1 MSHEIEVKVKLG
13 IEAFAPAG
21 IQLDL
26 CTPRHFEDN
35 WLLDTEQQQLGK
47 QFSILR
53 VRAINGKGLLTYK
66 EKAGSDA
73 PASQFKLRV
82 EIETEIGNAS
92 EALAIFE
99 RLGYHRFF
107 RYQKYRSIYEAVLPS
122 GKCLEVMADETPR
135 GNFLELEGAEDAIT
149 EAVNLLGVTPA
160 DYILESY
167 LALQLAHCRQQGKP
181 LEDMV
186 FC

>member
-1 MSHEIEVKVKLG
+1 MSHEIEVKLQLS

-21 IQLDL
+21 ITLEL
-26 CTPRHFEDN
+26 STPRHFEDN
-35 WLLDTEQQQLGK
+35 WLLDTGARQLGQ

-66 EKAGSDA
+66 EKPSDDA

-82 EIETEIGNAS
+82 ELETELDNVS
-92 EALAIFE
+92 EALAIFA

-107 RYQKYRSIYEAVLPS
+107 RYQKYRSIYEAILPS
-122 GKCLEVMADETPR
+122 GKRLHVMADETPL
-135 GNFLELEGAEDAIT
+135 GNFLELEGEEDAIA
-149 EAVNLLGVTPA
+149 EAVRLLGLTPS

-167 LALQLAHCRQQGKP
+167 LALQIAHCRQRGKP

-186 FC
+186 F